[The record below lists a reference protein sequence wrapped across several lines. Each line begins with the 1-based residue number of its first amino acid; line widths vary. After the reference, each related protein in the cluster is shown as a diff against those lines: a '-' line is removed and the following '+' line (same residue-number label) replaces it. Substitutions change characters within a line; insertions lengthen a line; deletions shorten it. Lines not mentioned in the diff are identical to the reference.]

1 VPACHKRKTERSIEL
16 AGLDSHKEM
25 KLARLHRLQLR
36 GSLWAI
42 PMLLVLGSV
51 ASAQDPKVTQLTAPP
66 PMKFIPRNERE
77 QLATAKDAKERTR
90 SIIEMADNH
99 LLRAEEFTA
108 GRKHDAALIEIGNYL
123 ALVEDAMGFL
133 RGMKRDSNRTR
144 DLYKRLELALRAQG
158 LRLAA
163 MRRVTP
169 AEYAGQI
176 TLAGQFARDQRTEAL
191 KAFYGHTVVPESPEE
206 ATQRPGAKPTKEPT
220 PAADTKRP

>member
-1 VPACHKRKTERSIEL
+1 
-16 AGLDSHKEM
+16 
-25 KLARLHRLQLR
+25 
-36 GSLWAI
+36 
-42 PMLLVLGSV
+42 MLLVLGSV
-51 ASAQDPKVTQLTAPP
+51 AFAQDPKVTQLTAPP
-66 PMKFIPRNERE
+66 PMRFIPRNERE

-108 GRKHDAALIEIGNYL
+108 GRKHDSALIEIGNYM

-176 TLAGQFARDQRTEAL
+176 TVAGEFARDQRTEAL
-191 KAFYGHTVVPESPEE
+191 KAFYGNTVVPEPEE

-220 PAADTKRP
+220 PAGDIKRP

>member
-1 VPACHKRKTERSIEL
+1 MEF
-16 AGLDSHKEM
+16 
-25 KLARLHRLQLR
+25 ARLHSLQLK

-90 SIIEMADNH
+90 SIIEMADGH

-108 GRKHDAALIEIGNYL
+108 GKKHDSALIEIGNYM

-163 MRRVTP
+163 MRRITP

-176 TLAGQFARDQRTEAL
+176 TAAGEFARDQRTEAL
-191 KAFYGHTVVPESPEE
+191 KAFYGHTVVPESAED
-206 ATQRPGAKPTKEPT
+206 ATQRPGEKPAKTPT
-220 PAADTKRP
+220 PGDVKRP